1 MEPGL
6 HLSLLHLGRDSSER
20 VSKGWR
26 NRPGF
31 FFHLEQTQGET
42 NYTSVPLRGS
52 ILISALTQR
61 GFEGDCR

>member
-6 HLSLLHLGRDSSER
+6 HLCLLHLGRDSSES
-20 VSKGWR
+20 VSKGLR

-31 FFHLEQTQGET
+31 FLYPEQTQGET

-61 GFEGDCR
+61 GSEGNCR